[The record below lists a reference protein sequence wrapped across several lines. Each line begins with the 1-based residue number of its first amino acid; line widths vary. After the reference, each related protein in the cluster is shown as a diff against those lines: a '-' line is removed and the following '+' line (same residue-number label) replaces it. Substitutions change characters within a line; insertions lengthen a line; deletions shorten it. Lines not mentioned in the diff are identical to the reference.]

1 MVLEINKK
9 KVVFNFK
16 QIWFADFPFDVNDAS
31 RVIFKDCKNELDR
44 VGFARHKMTTLIIDI
59 TQDLDKIWKDMDK
72 SSCRYMINR
81 GEKEGVIVRISND
94 PKDFN
99 EFNKINNNLRKLKGL
114 SGGGGMEEYQKDGIL
129 FMAEYKG
136 EIIGGQ
142 LYIFD
147 KNNFRLISAASKR
160 LEADKKKSIIIG
172 SANRLILWEAIK
184 YAKTIGA
191 KEFDLGGYYVGIK
204 KDEQKEKLNSFK
216 ESFGG
221 KITVRYDYLKDYSK
235 IYKFLSL
242 LKKKISSQ

>member
-9 KVVFNFK
+9 IAIFNLK
-16 QIWFADFPFDVNDAS
+16 QIWFADSPFDVDGAS
-31 RVIFKDCKNELDR
+31 RVIFKDCKKEFDCA
-44 VGFARHKMTTLIIDI
+44 GFTRHKMTTLIIDL

-72 SSCRYMINR
+72 SSCRYMIKR
-81 GEKEGVIVRISND
+81 GEKEGVVVRISKD
-94 PKDFN
+94 PKDFK

-114 SGGGGMEEYQKDGIL
+114 SGGEGMEEYRKVGIL
-129 FMAEYKG
+129 FMAGYKG
-136 EIIGGQ
+136 EILGGQ

-160 LEADKKKSIIIG
+160 LQVDNKKSVIVG
-172 SANRLILWEAIK
+172 SANRMILWEAIK
-184 YAKTIGA
+184 YAKTIGTQ
-191 KEFDLGGYYVGIK
+191 EFDLGGYYMGTK

-221 KITVRYDYLKDYSK
+221 RIAVRYDYLKDYSK

-242 LKKKISSQ
+242 LKQKIFSR